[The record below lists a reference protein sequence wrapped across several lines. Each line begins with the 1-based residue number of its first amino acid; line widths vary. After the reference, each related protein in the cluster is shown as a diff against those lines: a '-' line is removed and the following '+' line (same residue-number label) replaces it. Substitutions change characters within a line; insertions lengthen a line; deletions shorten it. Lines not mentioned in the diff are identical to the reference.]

1 LFLKS
6 VPALFTATLLLFC
19 LITSPILYARD
30 FPADAFVP
38 GGVAFIP
45 LPDQAADAPRA
56 YYGGRRVLVA
66 KDGADW
72 VAVVGLSLDTT
83 AGKHWLYLGSPDDKA
98 HTLAFTVKS
107 KQYATQHVTIED
119 KRKVEPL
126 AEDLKRIEAETRHM
140 DGIYTHWDDRL
151 LGLPSFD
158 LPVPGVQSSPFGLR
172 RVFNGLPRRPHSGL
186 DLAAPLGTPV
196 HAPADGTVVDTGDY
210 FFNGNS
216 IFIDHGQGLITL
228 YCHLSKIGV
237 QPGQI
242 VQRGD
247 VIGEVGQTGRASG
260 PHLHFGVSLNGVR
273 VDPTLLLN
281 VPVPQR

>member
-1 LFLKS
+1 
-6 VPALFTATLLLFC
+6 
-19 LITSPILYARD
+19 
-30 FPADAFVP
+30 
-38 GGVAFIP
+38 
-45 LPDQAADAPRA
+45 
-56 YYGGRRVLVA
+56 
-66 KDGADW
+66 
-72 VAVVGLSLDTT
+72 
-83 AGKHWLYLGSPDDKA
+83 
-98 HTLAFTVKS
+98 
-107 KQYATQHVTIED
+107 
-119 KRKVEPL
+119 
-126 AEDLKRIEAETRHM
+126 
-140 DGIYTHWDDRL
+140 
-151 LGLPSFD
+151 
-158 LPVPGVQSSPFGLR
+158 VQSSPFGLR

-273 VDPTLLLN
+273 VDPALLLK
-281 VPVPQR
+281 VPVPQQ